1 MPVSRLS
8 VAAIAAF
15 MLLSIHA
22 CSKGKGPTL
31 SAPDAYAQAQAGKLT
46 LIDVRTP
53 DEWRKTGVAR
63 GALRIDMA
71 NAQGET
77 GFVRQVEAAL
87 DGNRHAPIG
96 LIGLA
101 GNRAAHAQDVLRGS
115 GFTQVYNIQEGMLGG
130 SAGPG
135 WLARKLPVE
144 ACPRC

>member
-1 MPVSRLS
+1 MLVSRLS

-31 SAPDAYAQAQAGKLT
+31 TAPDAYAQAQAGKLT

-53 DEWRKTGVAR
+53 GEWRKTGVAQ
-63 GALRIDMA
+63 GALRIDMT

-77 GFVRQVEAAL
+77 GFVRQVETAL
-87 DGNRHAPIG
+87 GGNKHVPIG

-101 GNRAAHAQDVLRGS
+101 GNRAAHAQEVLRGS
-115 GFTQVYNIQEGMLGG
+115 GFTQVFNIQEGMLGG

-144 ACPRC
+144 PCRNC

>member
-71 NAQGET
+71 NAQGEA

-101 GNRAAHAQDVLRGS
+101 GNRAAHAQEVLRGS